1 MWNVV
6 TASQERQGTA
16 LARCLPNA
24 RIAEI
29 TGAGHMLHH
38 THPEHALAAVRE
50 VHSAG

>member
-1 MWNVV
+1 MRNVV
-6 TASQERQGTA
+6 TASRERPGKA
-16 LARCLPNA
+16 LARRLPNA

-50 VHSAG
+50 VHSTG